1 MEWHVPERPGLNQ
14 AFSPDRLMDE
24 LHIIKSI
31 RNLHTETSKS
41 CIGCIFCW
49 SCKKKC
55 IYWKAHE
62 TQYGVTVG
70 KCSDHMNN
78 IFGAAGLFSAQIR
91 SPGTEWTW
99 PTFPPSSLSN
109 QSIKTFF
116 QSSFISGLV
125 LVWNLLIWSWVTLFF
140 LSTGLSLC
148 VCMCT
153 PLPLYLMVEETLNLI
168 MSS

>member
-14 AFSPDRLMDE
+14 AFSPERLMDE

-31 RNLHTETSKS
+31 RNLHIETSKS

-78 IFGAAGLFSAQIR
+78 IFGAAALFSAQIS

-116 QSSFISGLV
+116 SVSLVVSFWYETCWSGHESHCFSWALV
-125 LVWNLLIWSWVTLFF
+125 CHS
-140 LSTGLSLC
+140 
-148 VCMCT
+148 VCMWT
-153 PLPLYLMVEETLNLI
+153 PLLKLNA
-168 MSS
+168 S